1 MKQNTRKRVT
11 SVLAAAMAVL
21 LMLPLGSA
29 HVEARTELEMD
40 DYDDIVSTYSVDD
53 SVLDYKDYVN
63 QLSAIYPEKSITV
76 GADGCCF
83 AHKTQNFFV

>member
-40 DYDDIVSTYSVDD
+40 D
-53 SVLDYKDYVN
+53 
-63 QLSAIYPEKSITV
+63 
-76 GADGCCF
+76 
-83 AHKTQNFFV
+83 